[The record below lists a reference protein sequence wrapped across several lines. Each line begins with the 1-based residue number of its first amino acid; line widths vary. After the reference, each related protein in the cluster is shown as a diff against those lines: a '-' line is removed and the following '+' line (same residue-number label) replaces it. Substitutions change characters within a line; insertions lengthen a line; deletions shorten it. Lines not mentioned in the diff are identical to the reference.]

1 MTAPGTP
8 TCIYLGTMDRSPF
21 HPKPLLNTPRV
32 FAPDTWIEV
41 DGKQIAAEAGEPLVE
56 ALNRKAATEGIVGVP
71 QVCYLQPMGH
81 IGTCDTCIVEVNG
94 ELQRS
99 CAATVAPG
107 QVVETASPRADVAK
121 REAFDRILENHNLY
135 CTVCDNNNGNCT
147 VHNVT
152 AELNVQHQTR
162 EFRDKGYPQDHSNP
176 FYRYDPS
183 QCILCGRCVEA
194 CQNVQVNETLSISW
208 EREMPRVMWDGGE
221 TIDGS
226 SCVSCGHCITV
237 CPCNALMEKGMV
249 GHTGYLTGLPPK
261 VLDDMIESVKGI
273 EPSTGYPAI
282 LALSSMESEM
292 RKARVKRTKTVCT
305 YCGVGCSFDIWTRDR
320 HILKVEP
327 SEGPANGISTCVK
340 GKFGWD
346 YANSSDR
353 LRKPLKRE
361 GSTFVEIEWTEAIQI
376 IRERFTKIKAEHG
389 PDALAFIASSK
400 CTNEESYLMQKLA
413 RAVIGTN
420 NVDNCSRYCQTP
432 ASKGLNRTVGYGGDS
447 GTIADIELA
456 DLVLIVGS
464 NTSESHPVL
473 ATRIKRSHKHR
484 GQRLIV
490 ADLRRHE
497 MAERAD
503 IFLHPHPS
511 TDEVWLLA
519 VTKHLIDT
527 GRHDQ
532 KFIDTWVNKWEEF
545 RASLEPYTLEHAEQ
559 VTGISVAQLKQ
570 VADEIAAAE
579 RVCGLWAMGVTQHC
593 GGSDT
598 ATAICNLLLTMGQF
612 RRPGTGAY
620 PLRGHNNVQ
629 GASDFGSMPDV
640 YSGYQKVDNAEVRA
654 KFEAHWGVTL
664 PTKPGLDNREMIAA
678 VHEGKLRCIYVKGED
693 TITSD
698 ANAMDVGEALSK
710 LDFFVVQDI
719 FFTETCKYAD
729 LILPAAPSLEKE
741 GTFVNTERRIQRLYQ
756 VWEPL
761 GESKPDWEIIRDIA
775 NAMGGAGGWKY
786 TAPSEIMDEVAALTP
801 IFAGVTYE
809 RLEGYKSL
817 CWPVH
822 PDGTDEPLLYT
833 KEFPNPDGKASFHPL
848 EYVPP
853 SEELNEI
860 YDLHVNNGRL
870 LEHFEQGNMSYRVP
884 GIKEITPNI
893 FLEVSPELAQERGL
907 ETGQFV
913 RIENK
918 YGQLRL
924 PVLITTRVV
933 GKQMYLPM
941 ISTTEAVNRLTSMH
955 VDRATH
961 TPAYKELAVKMTV
974 LEEVGRS
981 PLPRRNFR
989 FGSRT
994 PTNGVEVEKKWAN
1007 EDYWMPGTRL
1017 RDKLVQIKT
1026 TEPS

>member
-1 MTAPGTP
+1 
-8 TCIYLGTMDRSPF
+8 MDRSKF
-21 HPKPLLNTPRV
+21 NPKPLLNTPRAFV
-32 FAPDTWIEV
+32 PDTWIHI
-41 DGKQIAAEAGEPLVE
+41 DGEQIAAEIGEPLIE
-56 ALNRKAATEGIVGVP
+56 AMNRKAAHEGVVGVP
-71 QVCYLQPMGH
+71 QVCYLEPMGR

-94 ELQRS
+94 ELVRS
-99 CAATVAPG
+99 CGANVAPG
-107 QVVETASPRADVAK
+107 MSIETRSQRADVAK

-135 CTVCDNNNGNCT
+135 CTVCDNNNENCT

-152 AELNVQHQTR
+152 AELNVQHQVR
-162 EFRDKGYPQDHSNP
+162 EYRDKGYPQDKSNP

-194 CQNVQVNETLSISW
+194 CQNVQVNETLTIDW

-221 TIDGS
+221 TIDGT

-249 GHTGYLTGLPPK
+249 GHTGYLTSLPPK
-261 VLDDMIESVKGI
+261 ALDDMIAAVKGI

-282 LALSSMESEM
+282 LALSAMEADM
-292 RKARVKRTKTVCT
+292 RHQRVKRTKTVCV

-327 SEGPANGISTCVK
+327 SEGPANGISTCIK

-346 YANSSDR
+346 YVNSPDR
-353 LRKPLKRE
+353 LRKPLKRVGE
-361 GSTFVEIEWTEAIQI
+361 AFVEIEWDEAIAMV
-376 IRERFTKIKAEHG
+376 RDRFSAIKAEHG
-389 PDALAFIASSK
+389 PDALGFIASSK
-400 CTNEESYLMQKLA
+400 CTNEESFLMQKLA
-413 RAVIGTN
+413 RAVVGTN
-420 NVDNCSRYCQTP
+420 NIDNCSRYCQTP
-432 ASKGLNRTVGYGGDS
+432 ASKGLSRTVGYGGDS
-447 GTIADIELA
+447 GSISDIEIA
-456 DLVLIVGS
+456 DLVIVVGS

-490 ADLRRHE
+490 ADLRKHE

-503 IFLHPHPS
+503 IWLHPKPS
-511 TDEVWLLA
+511 TDEVWIMA

-532 KFIDTWVNKWEEF
+532 AFIDVWVNKFDELKK
-545 RASLEPYTLEHAEQ
+545 SLERYTLEYAED
-559 VTGISVAQLKQ
+559 VTGLSVAQLKQ
-570 VADEIAAAE
+570 VADEMAAAE
-579 RVCGLWAMGVTQHC
+579 RVCALWAMGVTQHC

-598 ATAICNLLLTMGQF
+598 STAICNLLLTMGQF
-612 RRPGTGAY
+612 KRPGTGAY

-640 YSGYQKVDNAEVRA
+640 YSGYQKVDNETVRG
-654 KFEAHWGVTL
+654 KFEAQWGVTL
-664 PTKPGLDNREMIAA
+664 PAKPGLDNREMIAA
-678 VHEGKLRCIYVKGED
+678 VHEGNLRAMYIKGED

-698 ANAMDVGEALSK
+698 ANAVDVGEALAK
-710 LDFFVVQDI
+710 LDFLVMQEIVFS
-719 FFTETCKYAD
+719 ETCKYAD
-729 LILPAAPSLEKE
+729 LILPASPSLEKD
-741 GTFVNTERRIQRLYQ
+741 GTFTNTERRLQRLYK

-761 GESKPDWEIIRDIA
+761 GDSKPDWQIIQMIA
-775 NAMGGAGGWKY
+775 KAMGGAGGWEY
-786 TAPSEIMDEVAALTP
+786 THPSQIMEEAAKLTP
-801 IFAGVTYE
+801 TFAGVSYE

-817 CWPVH
+817 QWPVH
-822 PDGTDEPLLYT
+822 ADGTDEPLLYT
-833 KEFPNPDGKASFHPL
+833 KQFPFPDGKATFYPL

-853 SEELNEI
+853 SEEANEI

-884 GIKEITPNI
+884 GIKAITPNI
-893 FLEVSPELAQERGL
+893 FLEVSPELAQERRL

-924 PVLITTRVV
+924 QVLITERVQ
-933 GKQMYLPM
+933 GKEMYLPM
-941 ISTTEAVNRLTSMH
+941 ISTEEAVNKLTSMH

-961 TPAYKELAVKMTV
+961 TPAYKELSVKMTV
-974 LEEVGRS
+974 LDEVGKP

-994 PTNGVEVEKKWAN
+994 PTDGVEVEKKWAN
-1007 EDYWMPGTRL
+1007 EDYWMPGTRQ

-1026 TEPS
+1026 MEVS

>member
-1 MTAPGTP
+1 MVTAR
-8 TCIYLGTMDRSPF
+8 CIYLGTMDHSKF
-21 HPKPLLNTPRV
+21 HAKPLLNTPRAFV
-32 FAPDTWIEV
+32 PDTWIDI
-41 DGKQIAAEAGEPLVE
+41 DGVRIAAEIGEPLID
-56 ALNRKAATEGIVGVP
+56 AINRKAAIQGITGIP
-71 QVCYLQPMGH
+71 QVCYLPPMGA
-81 IGTCDTCIVEVNG
+81 IGSCDTCLVEVDG
-94 ELQRS
+94 QLVRS
-99 CAATVAPG
+99 CGAQVQAG
-107 QVVETASPRADVAK
+107 QIVETASDRADVAK

-147 VHNVT
+147 VHNAT
-152 AELNVQHQTR
+152 AELDVQHQTR
-162 EFRDKGYPQDHSNP
+162 EFRTKGYEQDHSNP

-194 CQNVQVNETLSISW
+194 CQNVQVNETLTISR

-221 TIDGS
+221 KIDGS

-249 GHTGYLTGLPPK
+249 GHTGYLTGLPPA
-261 VLDDMIESVKGI
+261 VLDDMIEAVKKI

-282 LALSSMESEM
+282 LALSTMEAEM
-292 RKARVKRTKTVCT
+292 RKQRVKRTKTVCT

-327 SEGPANGISTCVK
+327 ADGPANGISTCVK

-346 YANSSDR
+346 YVNSPDR
-353 LRKPLKRE
+353 LTKPLKRE
-361 GSTFVEIEWTEAIQI
+361 GKTFVPIEWDEAIAMV
-376 IRERFTKIKAEHG
+376 RDRFTAIKAEHG

-400 CTNEESYLMQKLA
+400 CTNEESFLMQKLA

-420 NVDNCSRYCQTP
+420 NIDNCSRYCQTP
-432 ASKGLNRTVGYGGDS
+432 ASKGLSRTVGYGGDS
-447 GTIADIELA
+447 GSISDIEMA

-473 ATRIKRSHKHR
+473 ATRVKRSHKHR
-484 GQRLIV
+484 RQRLIV
-490 ADLRRHE
+490 ADLRKHE

-503 IFLHPHPS
+503 LWLHPNPS
-511 TDEVWLLA
+511 TDEVWIMA

-532 KFIDTWVNKWEEF
+532 TFIDIWVNKFEELKK
-545 RASLEPYTLEHAEQ
+545 SLEPYTLEHAEK
-559 VTGISVAQLKQ
+559 VTGLSVDQLKQ
-570 VADEIAAAE
+570 VADEIAGAE
-579 RVCGLWAMGVTQHC
+579 RVCALWAMGVTQHC

-598 ATAICNLLLTMGQF
+598 STAICNLLLTMGQF
-612 RRPGTGAY
+612 KRPGTGAY

-640 YSGYQKVDNAEVRA
+640 YSGYQKIDNADIRA

-664 PTKPGLDNREMIAA
+664 PTKTGLDNREMIAA
-678 VHEGKLRCIYVKGED
+678 VHEGKLRSMYIKGED

-698 ANAMDVGEALSK
+698 ANAVDVGEALSK
-710 LDFFVVQDI
+710 LDFLVVQDI
-719 FFTETCKYAD
+719 FFSETCKYAD
-729 LILPAAPSLEKE
+729 LVLPASPSLEKD
-741 GTFVNTERRIQRLYQ
+741 GTFVNTERRIQRLYK

-761 GESKPDWEIIRDIA
+761 GDSKPDWEIIQRIA
-775 NAMGGAGGWKY
+775 EAMGGAGGWGY
-786 TAPSEIMDEVAALTP
+786 THPSQVMDEVAKLTP
-801 IFAGVTYE
+801 TFAGVSYE

-817 CWPVH
+817 QWPVH

-833 KEFPNPDGKASFHPL
+833 KEFPFPDGKAMFHPL

-853 SEELNEI
+853 SEEANEV
-860 YDLHVNNGRL
+860 YDLHLNNGRL

-884 GIKEITPNI
+884 GIKDITPNI

-913 RIENK
+913 RLENK

-924 PVLITTRVV
+924 PVLITERVQ

-941 ISTTEAVNRLTSMH
+941 ISTEEAVNKLTSMH

-961 TPAYKELAVKMTV
+961 TPAYKELSVKMTV
-974 LEEVGRS
+974 LDEVGRS

-994 PTNGVEVEKKWAN
+994 PTEGVEVEKKWAN
-1007 EDYWMPGTRL
+1007 EDYWLPGTRL